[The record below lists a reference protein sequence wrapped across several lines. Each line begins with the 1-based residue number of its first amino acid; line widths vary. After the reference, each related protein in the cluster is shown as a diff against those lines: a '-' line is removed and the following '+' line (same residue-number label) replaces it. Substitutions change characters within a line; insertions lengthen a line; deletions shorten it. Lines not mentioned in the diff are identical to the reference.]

1 MKKFNIIIIFLIVF
15 IVISVLIFNIFSKKV
30 VSDAK
35 TLTIKEI
42 NFNQIEDGEYLGNY
56 KIFPVEVKVKVTI
69 KDKEV
74 INIELLEHFNG
85 LGTPAEEVIN
95 QIIIKQ
101 SLQVDNITGATL
113 SSIVIKKA
121 VEDSFEK

>member
-1 MKKFNIIIIFLIVF
+1 MVD
-15 IVISVLIFNIFSKKV
+15 KV
-30 VSDAK
+30 VSNAK

>member
-15 IVISVLIFNIFSKKV
+15 IVISVLIFNIFSK
-30 VSDAK
+30 SCFWCK

-121 VEDSFEK
+121 IEDSFEK